1 VPGFYHGTSQ
11 EEGTEMKK
19 TALII
24 AFIGISLTS
33 TGVSHAAAPNIEM
46 VRVPGGCFQMGDTF
60 GEGKSD
66 EKAHQVCVDDFS
78 IGKYEVTQAQY
89 QAVMGNNPS
98 GFKECGPNCPV
109 ENVSWEDAQEFTR
122 QLNDL
127 TGRNYRLPY
136 EAEWEYA
143 ARSGG
148 KNEQFAGTSDLDELG
163 AYAWFVDNSGK
174 KTHQV
179 GTRRPNGLGIYDMS
193 GNVWEWCKD
202 WYDSKY
208 YEKSPQKNPRGPL
221 SGSLRVIRGGSWN
234 HSAGIARAAH
244 RNSSYEP
251 GYRSRDLGFRL
262 VLPSVR

>member
-1 VPGFYHGTSQ
+1 
-11 EEGTEMKK
+11 MKK
-19 TALII
+19 TVMICTLLGILLMFA
-24 AFIGISLTS
+24 GISL
-33 TGVSHAAAPNIEM
+33 AAAPNIEM
-46 VRVPGGCFQMGDTF
+46 VRVSGGCFQMGDTF
-60 GEGKSD
+60 GEGGSD
-66 EKAHQVCVDDFS
+66 EKVHQVCVDDFS
-78 IGKYEVTQAQY
+78 IGKYEVTQGQY
-89 QAVMGNNPS
+89 QAVMGSNPS
-98 GFKECGPNCPV
+98 RFKECGMNCPV
-109 ENVSWEDAQEFTR
+109 EQVSWEDAQEFTW

-148 KNEQFAGTSDLDELG
+148 KNDQFAGTSDLDELG
-163 AYAWFVDNSGK
+163 AYAWFEDNSGK

-202 WYDSKY
+202 WHDSKY

-221 SGSLRVIRGGSWN
+221 SGTLRVVRSGCWFF
-234 HSAGIARAAH
+234 SAGDARAAH
-244 RNSSYEP
+244 RGGAEP
-251 GYRSRDLGFRL
+251 GYRGHAFGFRL